1 MSTEA
6 PMYKDILI
14 PTDGSPLSELA
25 IRQGIK
31 LGKSIGA
38 KVTAVTVFPPFHAIA
53 VEPMMITDPPEQY
66 QKDCDALGEKY
77 LRVVRDAARETDIP
91 CEVVR
96 VMHEHPYQ
104 AIIDTA
110 RTRECDLIFMASHG
124 RRGVAALVLGS
135 ETTKV
140 LTHTRTGPGVP
151 LIDQRKG
158 FVS

>member
-1 MSTEA
+1 
-6 PMYKDILI
+6 MYKHILI

-31 LGKSIGA
+31 LAKSIGA
-38 KVTAVTVFPPFHAIA
+38 KVTAVTVFAPFHAIA
-53 VEPMMITDPPEQY
+53 VEPMMVTDTPEQY
-66 QKDCDALGEKY
+66 QEDCAALGEKY
-77 LRVVRDAARETDIP
+77 LQVVRDAAREADVP

-96 VMHEHPYQ
+96 VVHDHPYQ

-124 RRGVAALVLGS
+124 RRGMAALVLGS

-140 LTHTRTGPGVP
+140 LTHTRIPV
-151 LIDQRKG
+151 LVCR
-158 FVS
+158 